1 MKNFLIKIRYCGY
14 SADFNVTCEDSAVGI
29 EKAILDKLGKNEVKF
44 EKNGFTSKIVNGWPM
59 RRLQVTQDLYI
70 QKKSLELEW
79 QQEHLKE
86 GKYNINMSY
95 IDKKIQEVVK
105 EIIAK
110 EFEQATIQTK
120 IEDAKSEVSIAT

>member
-1 MKNFLIKIRYCGY
+1 M
-14 SADFNVTCEDSAVGI
+14 
-29 EKAILDKLGKNEVKF
+29 
-44 EKNGFTSKIVNGWPM
+44 
-59 RRLQVTQDLYI
+59 TQDLYTT
-70 QKKSLELEW
+70 KRSLELEW

-110 EFEQATIQTK
+110 EFEEATHLTQQK
-120 IEDAKSEVSIAT
+120 DAKPEVSIAT